1 MKRRI
6 VKTILAMMVSV
17 SIIGCNTI
25 KTADSAT
32 ETDSYID
39 MNTVVSYSGTA
50 NGLQLNFE
58 DGTGYYLEIP
68 KIP

>member
-1 MKRRI
+1 MKKRLVRAL
-6 VKTILAMMVSV
+6 LAMMVSISV
-17 SIIGCNTI
+17 IGCNTI
-25 KTADSAT
+25 KTADNVI

-50 NGLQLNFE
+50 NSLQLNFR

>member
-1 MKRRI
+1 MKKRI
-6 VKTILAMMVSV
+6 VKALLAIVV
-17 SIIGCNTI
+17 SISFIGCNTI
-25 KTADSAT
+25 KTTDRTA

-39 MNTVVSYSGTA
+39 MNTVISYSGTA
-50 NGLQLNFE
+50 NSLQLNFE